1 MSPPA
6 GVPPLEVPEPVLDI
20 VRTLEAAGHEAWC
33 VGGALRDALLGIP
46 HADYD
51 VATAA
56 PPDRIRALFRRTVPV
71 GERFGTIGVLDRAG
85 TLHEVTTFRRDVS
98 TDGRHAVVEFGAS
111 LEEDLARRD
120 FTINA
125 LAYHPDRAEWR
136 DPSGGRD
143 DLSARLIRAVGVP
156 ADRFREDYLRIL
168 RALRFAA
175 RLDFTIEPETWAAI
189 RASID
194 GLAGLSAERVR
205 MEWVKGL
212 ETARSVAAFATLWR
226 ESGAAD
232 VWMPELR
239 DVDPDLDR
247 RLSAEPRDPVLLT
260 VVLCSHPGD
269 VFERLRGSNAEV
281 SRSAAIAAAPAAPAG
296 GDDASVRRW
305 LATVGGRADDILEL
319 HEIVHGEPAPW
330 AGQVARIR
338 ARGDAVER
346 RALAVGGDDLTAL
359 GLRGPAVG
367 RVLDGLLE
375 RVLDDPALNEREAL
389 LAIARTLA

>member
-1 MSPPA
+1 MSEPA
-6 GVPPLEVPEPVLDI
+6 GVPPLLVPEPVLDI

-85 TLHEVTTFRRDVS
+85 ALHEVTTFRRDVS
-98 TDGRHAVVEFGAS
+98 TDGRHAIVEFGAS

-125 LAYHPDRAEWR
+125 LAYHPVRSEWR
-136 DPSGGRD
+136 DPSGGRA
-143 DLSARLIRAVGVP
+143 DLSARLVRAVGVP

-175 RLDFTIEPETWAAI
+175 RLDFAIEPETWAAI

-212 ETARSVAAFATLWR
+212 ETARSVAALAALWR
-226 ESGAAD
+226 ASGAAD

-239 DVDPDLDR
+239 EVGPDLDR

-260 VVLCSHPGD
+260 VVLCSHPGE

-305 LATVGGRADDILEL
+305 LATVGGRADDILAL

-330 AGQVARIR
+330 AGAVGLIR
-338 ARGDAVER
+338 ARGDAVDR
-346 RALAVGGDDLTAL
+346 RALAVGGDDLTAM